1 MELESKLA
9 FGGRVLLHVL
19 RGGRIGAVRPYFIC
33 GCGHSGTT
41 IVANILAGHP
51 GVYTPLVETNAFL
64 HGPRYARRTY
74 LRLVLEASLAGKRVL
89 IEKTPRH
96 IRHLDLLRAT
106 VKNAKLIIPVRDG
119 RDVAASITARFG
131 NDLQAGINRWISDNQ
146 IVAAQLGRPDVFF
159 FRYEDFVESPAGII
173 SEICAFLG
181 LPFKQTLLEH
191 YAGSRNWFGKGD
203 ASGEPPSP
211 DDHEAYRNWQINQ
224 PIFDGRGRWRSQYT
238 DADMSGLV
246 FQDPGR
252 ALMTKFGYI
261 AEPGE

>member
-51 GVYTPLVETNAFL
+51 RVYTPLVETNAFL

-181 LPFKQTLLEH
+181 LPFSNASSTMRAPGTGSARVTRRMNRPRPTITRPTATGRSISRYSTEGA
-191 YAGSRNWFGKGD
+191 AGAANTRT
-203 ASGEPPSP
+203 
-211 DDHEAYRNWQINQ
+211 QI
-224 PIFDGRGRWRSQYT
+224 
-238 DADMSGLV
+238 
-246 FQDPGR
+246 
-252 ALMTKFGYI
+252 
-261 AEPGE
+261 